1 MTEEVGQALVGVVE
15 LVVTEREHVEACLVQ
30 ERSICLAFEEAEEEG
45 AGYGITRMDFDHF
58 TARRGGEFVDLCNDT
73 WEAPELHSGFSTRK
87 LKISRVGFEV
97 AVGVVHMEDREI
109 ERRASRSVLFFNY
122 LLNRWRLRI
131 YRVGRIVID
140 CAVIFWSCIGSS
152 PNRIPSVIDYV
163 VVTRPRPERVA
174 ASISFEQVVSCFAED
189 DVVTGSTAQ
198 NVVTVSAEQRVG
210 TLAALDVVV
219 VVAALDAVVASA
231 SNEDVI
237 SSVTT
242 DDVVASSSI
251 DGIISERP
259 NDHVVTVG
267 SDRQKTRALDDDRRF
282 CASAGHRFFGRYH
295 RRRDDDSAYQGK
307 RKARSFQSHWS
318 PTFRPNFGRSCILL
332 VTRVRVQCL

>member
-1 MTEEVGQALVGVVE
+1 M
-15 LVVTEREHVEACLVQ
+15 
-30 ERSICLAFEEAEEEG
+30 
-45 AGYGITRMDFDHF
+45 
-58 TARRGGEFVDLCNDT
+58 
-73 WEAPELHSGFSTRK
+73 
-87 LKISRVGFEV
+87 
-97 AVGVVHMEDREI
+97 GVVHMEDREI

-163 VVTRPRPERVA
+163 VVARPRPERVA

-189 DVVTGSTAQ
+189 DVVTGSTTQ

-282 CASAGHRFFGRYH
+282 CASACRALCRYCWCSSDESPYQCERQA
-295 RRRDDDSAYQGK
+295 RR
-307 RKARSFQSHWS
+307 FQSHWS

-332 VTRVRVQCL
+332 ATRVRVQCL